1 MSLENSASETRVRKH
16 LTRDQ
21 CIEIRALRRLGLT
34 LQHISDELSF
44 TRRQVQ
50 LACARE
56 TENPISRKGS
66 SPNLSAE
73 QFDELEAFVRES
85 PEDRQMCH
93 LELAMGLSS
102 HWGCSEFLISN
113 TLKKRLQ
120 QMHHSEEAYVKCG

>member
-1 MSLENSASETRVRKH
+1 MSLEKSASETKVRKH

-56 TENPISRKGS
+56 TENPMPRKRCLS
-66 SPNLSAE
+66 KLSAE
-73 QFDELEAFVRES
+73 QVDELEAFVRES
-85 PEDRQMCH
+85 PE
-93 LELAMGLSS
+93 
-102 HWGCSEFLISN
+102 N
-113 TLKKRLQ
+113 
-120 QMHHSEEAYVKCG
+120 